1 MSNEG
6 VKNLKVG
13 DLVFV
18 VGRWGKQL
26 RKVEN
31 ITKAGNIKVNG
42 ILFNSSGYERTR
54 DTWNRVN
61 LEEANEESIK
71 EYRNDLLIKKAHK
84 LMSEAKKITIEQA
97 LKIIKILG
105 EQK

>member
-1 MSNEG
+1 MRDW

-18 VGRWGKQL
+18 AGRWGKQL

-54 DTWNRVN
+54 DVWNRVN
-61 LEEANEESIK
+61 LEEANEESIT
-71 EYRNDLLIKKAHK
+71 EYRNELLIKKAHK
-84 LMSEAKKITIEQA
+84 LMSEAKIITIEQA
-97 LKIIKILG
+97 VKIIEILG
-105 EQK
+105 EEK